1 MADGKESVSDANRS
15 SVPMEDYIADGDS
28 LEESQKEKGL
38 PRWKILALILLM
50 PLCSTA
56 VQLPLTPSHGSIPT
70 MEYHQIAFQSCIVVY
85 FAWRMIYT
93 GRPLMSLSIQMALIP
108 VLAAWIPVITHFLTP
123 QARRLGPAYN
133 AALIKAVTLLPLQG
147 LILNVVRES
156 IERSF
161 PQSDFIV
168 GLGALGLYFGIDHV
182 WSGYRVYVLSLFYGL
197 IRPYMMLLL
206 SLVLIALLPS
216 RWITWALVAF
226 PHTLFYNPHSTFA
239 PSFTHVHE
247 TSRELMLQ
255 QGFSLVTKTEGI
267 TGYLSVLENVQ
278 EGYLMMRCDHSIL
291 GGNWVAGVG
300 SWAGGENPTLAVG
313 RVAEPIYAVFVMLE
327 AVRLVKDAHDSTLPV
342 SDEQAQALNM

>member
-1 MADGKESVSDANRS
+1 MAEPHDHAA
-15 SVPMEDYIADGDS
+15 EDDMNV
-28 LEESQKEKGL
+28 ESQEENGL
-38 PRWKILALILLM
+38 PRWKILALIILM

-56 VQLPLTPSHGSIPT
+56 IQLPLTPSHGSVPT
-70 MEYHQIAFQSCIVVY
+70 MEYHQIVFQSCVVVY

-93 GRPLMSLSIQMALIP
+93 GRPLISFSTQMALIP
-108 VLAAWIPVITHFLTP
+108 VLAAWTPVITHFLTP

-147 LILNVVRES
+147 LILNVVRTS

-161 PQSDFIV
+161 PQSDFIA
-168 GLGALGLYFGIDHV
+168 GLGALGLSFGV
-182 WSGYRVYVLSLFYGL
+182 ERAWSSYQVHVLSLFYGL

-206 SLVLIALLPS
+206 SLVLMALLPS

-239 PSFTHVHE
+239 PSFTNVHR

-255 QGFSLVTKTEGI
+255 EGFSLVTKTEGI

-278 EGYLMMRCDHSIL
+278 EGYRIMRCDHSIL
-291 GGNWVAGVG
+291 GGNWITGLG
-300 SWAGGENPTLAVG
+300 SWAGGERPTLEVG

-327 AVRLVKDAHDSTLPV
+327 AVRLVKDARGPALSV
-342 SDEQAQALNM
+342 SDKQAQALNM